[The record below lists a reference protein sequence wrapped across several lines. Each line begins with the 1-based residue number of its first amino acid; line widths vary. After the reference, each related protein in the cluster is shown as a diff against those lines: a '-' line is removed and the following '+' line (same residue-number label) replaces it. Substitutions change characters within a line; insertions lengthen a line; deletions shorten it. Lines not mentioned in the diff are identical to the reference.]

1 MPYINSIEDLIN
13 ALKVKITELFREYNY
28 LNYSRKIESYFKEDF
43 NEYISGNITKEAL
56 KNSLEFLSHLLHV
69 HNEKNSYILIDEY
82 DKPVNMLLELSP
94 INHNLLKEAVE
105 LITSILAAAG
115 KDNRY
120 REKLILTGIFDTLKR
135 ESDSGFNQ
143 CEYLWNS
150 KPNFGRSFGFSGE
163 EVRNLVAK
171 LMLGDKENS
180 VNENIRAGIMDI
192 DCS

>member
-1 MPYINSIEDLIN
+1 
-13 ALKVKITELFREYNY
+13 
-28 LNYSRKIESYFKEDF
+28 
-43 NEYISGNITKEAL
+43 
-56 KNSLEFLSHLLHV
+56 
-69 HNEKNSYILIDEY
+69 
-82 DKPVNMLLELSP
+82 MLLELSP